1 MTNDPTTSNSSN
13 EPRHVLVVEDD
24 VPLLHMASKI
34 LERAGYRVT
43 QARTAEEALLAVRP
57 PARFHL
63 LFTDVVMPGR
73 TGLELASLLRANHP
87 TLGILLTTGQFDAE
101 VRRSVERSGHHVLRK
116 PYTAQDLCDAALVA
130 MSTPDV
136 DGPAT

>member
-1 MTNDPTTSNSSN
+1 MTNDPTTPNSS
-13 EPRHVLVVEDD
+13 PPPPHVLVVEDD

-43 QARTAEEALLAVRP
+43 QARSAEEALLKVRP
-57 PARFHL
+57 PAHFDL
-63 LFTDVVMPGR
+63 LFTDVVMSDR

-87 TLGILLTTGQFDAE
+87 TLGILITTGQFDAA

-116 PYTAQDLCDAALVA
+116 PYTAQDLCEAARVA
-130 MSTPDV
+130 MSTPDLE
-136 DGPAT
+136 GPAA